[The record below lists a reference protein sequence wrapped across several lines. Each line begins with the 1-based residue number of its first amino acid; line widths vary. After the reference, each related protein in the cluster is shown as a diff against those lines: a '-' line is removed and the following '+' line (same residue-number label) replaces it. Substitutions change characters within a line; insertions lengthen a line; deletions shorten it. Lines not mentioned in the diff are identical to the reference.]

1 MKLIVT
7 TFTLISIILIS
18 CAVQKA
24 TISTYVDPNF
34 RSGRINKIAVFPIRN
49 TRLAP
54 SESQQINR
62 KISMALK
69 QRNPQIEI
77 MSSAE
82 AIRVLNDYDLADD
95 WAVFLDNYVTSG
107 VPDSKILKDIGN
119 ALSIDAILQGEIVNI
134 FQEDGQVGYSGN
146 RGTTRVTVRFTMLD
160 VNDGKLVWESSSDG
174 IKKTA
179 TKLES
184 APPIIDAVNL
194 AIDKILSNLPPI

>member
-1 MKLIVT
+1 MKLTAIAVALILFIIV
-7 TFTLISIILIS
+7 S

-24 TISTYVDPNF
+24 TINTYVDPNYQ
-34 RSGRINKIAVFPIRN
+34 SGRINKIAVFPIRN

-69 QRNPQIEI
+69 QRNAQIEI

-82 AIRVLNDYDLADD
+82 AIRLLNDYDLADD

-107 VPDSKILKDIGN
+107 VPDSKILGEIGN
-119 ALSIDAILQGEIVNI
+119 ALNVDAILQGEIVNI
-134 FQEDGQVGYSGN
+134 FQEDGQVGYGGN

-160 VNDGKLVWESSSDG
+160 VKDGKLIWESSSDG
-174 IKKTA
+174 IKGTA

-194 AIDKILSNLPPI
+194 AVDKILTSLPPI